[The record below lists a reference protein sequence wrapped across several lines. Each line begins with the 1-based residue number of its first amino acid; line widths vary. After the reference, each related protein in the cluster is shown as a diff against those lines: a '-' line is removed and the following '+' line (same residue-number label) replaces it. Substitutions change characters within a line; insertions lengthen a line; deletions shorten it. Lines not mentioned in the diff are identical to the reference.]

1 MIKRSFFHRCFFFRP
16 RISDHNY
23 LSLHKCKICNTET
36 HQKAKIQSQ
45 LLTEATLNMRIIHDP
60 TSCCVWA
67 TYCVIFSQTFVPLR
81 KHSIYLHCREHCV
94 KSVRIRS
101 YSGPYFP
108 AFRLNTERYSVSL
121 CIHSKCEKIRT
132 GITPNSDTF
141 NAVVEYALINIKYK
155 KTKSYTKKKDL
166 LKLNIK

>member
-36 HQKAKIQSQ
+36 HQKTKIQSQ

-81 KHSIYLHCREHCV
+81 KHSIYLHCREHSV

-108 AFRLNTERYSVSL
+108 AFILNTDQNNFEYGTFSRSVNDNN
-121 CIHSKCEKIRT
+121 
-132 GITPNSDTF
+132 ITWLSWNILLLV
-141 NAVVEYALINIKYK
+141 NLLQKWGEVVHWL
-155 KTKSYTKKKDL
+155 
-166 LKLNIK
+166 